1 MRYRRLGSSGPEV
14 SEVGFG
20 AWGIGGSGWIG
31 ADQDE
36 SIRALNRAIGLG
48 VNFIDTA
55 RGYGDSER
63 LVGEVVRGRPEARVY
78 VATKVPPANGVFPA
92 PQGLDPDE
100 VFSGDH
106 VRACVETSLQQLGL
120 PAIDLLQFHVW
131 QDEWLGHGEWAAT
144 VEALKAE
151 GKVRWFGVSVNDHQ
165 PGSATELVASGVAD
179 TVQVI
184 YNVFDQSPEDALL
197 PLCRQHGVG
206 VIVRVALDEGGLTGR
221 ITPDTTFPDG
231 DFRNAYFR
239 GDRKAE
245 VARRVGAI
253 RADLGLAQ
261 DEVASTALR
270 FVLSHPAVTCVIPG
284 MRSLRNVERNTAV
297 SDAGPLDAKTLAL
310 LRRHRWVRNF
320 YQD

>member
-63 LVGEVVRGRPEARVY
+63 LVGEVVRGRPEAGVY

-144 VEALKAE
+144 IEALKAE